1 MLNCRLDPENA
12 LGLCGKPGDDGE
24 LEKTALFSKTAAGF
38 YRLRLG

>member
-1 MLNCRLDPENA
+1 

-24 LEKTALFSKTAAGF
+24 PEKTALFSKTAMDF